1 MHGYNRGRPYI
12 TSSRRGGGGVK
23 DLMTSDD
30 EGGGGI
36 HGCDDVI
43 NVFCERTPYMPGACF
58 NLELCR
64 D

>member
-1 MHGYNRGRPYI
+1 
-12 TSSRRGGGGVK
+12 
-23 DLMTSDD
+23 MTSDD

-58 NLELCR
+58 NLGLCR